1 VSNSVRWTEEQLAN
15 FKRRRETLTVSEPIQ
30 LVPQPEKVSKIERR
44 FDQQLV
50 ENDVPLYQRNYFFL
64 PDRDLEL
71 DFAWPALKVAVEV
84 QGMAHRIKG
93 KFKRDIEKR
102 ALAMLA
108 GWRVLEVDGSAIR
121 DGRAM
126 EWLKAMLFL
135 SFSNIR
141 GEWFK
146 SDDERVMDVLTHMR
160 DATDGLR
167 LVEAALAAFEQR
179 QRDRT
184 INRKRDKRLGQ
195 RIAWWM
201 GRNEAK
207 TSRV

>member
-84 QGMAHRIKG
+84 QGMAIAS
-93 KFKRDIEKR
+93 R
-102 ALAMLA
+102 ASS
-108 GWRVLEVDGSAIR
+108 SA
-121 DGRAM
+121 
-126 EWLKAMLFL
+126 
-135 SFSNIR
+135 
-141 GEWFK
+141 
-146 SDDERVMDVLTHMR
+146 
-160 DATDGLR
+160 
-167 LVEAALAAFEQR
+167 
-179 QRDRT
+179 
-184 INRKRDKRLGQ
+184 
-195 RIAWWM
+195 
-201 GRNEAK
+201 
-207 TSRV
+207 TSRSGRSRCWQAGACSRSTAAR